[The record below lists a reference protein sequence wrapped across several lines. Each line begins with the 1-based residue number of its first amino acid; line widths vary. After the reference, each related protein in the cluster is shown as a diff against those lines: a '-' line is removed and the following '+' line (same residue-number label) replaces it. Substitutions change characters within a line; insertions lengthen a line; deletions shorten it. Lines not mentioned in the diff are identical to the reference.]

1 MNKGLSKVIDITR
14 SLKESPTMS
23 VGDSGYTNSATASGP
38 VSGYDVAL
46 PLPDLSQDYQTPGE
60 SGLAKYRFSNVYPV
74 EKVTEKNIDSMV
86 DASNEYLQLA
96 DKGNQR
102 NAEERINRIR
112 QMFKSLRE
120 EAGASGPT
128 MSVGDGGYTGKANA
142 SGPAAGYDPVIG
154 IIDRRNKK
162 QKNYPKKYVQMYRDM
177 QKGNKLKSVMT

>member
-1 MNKGLSKVIDITR
+1 
-14 SLKESPTMS
+14 MS
-23 VGDSGYTNSATASGP
+23 VGDGGFTNSATASGP
-38 VSGYDVAL
+38 VAGYDVPL

-96 DKGNQR
+96 DKENQR

-120 EAGASGPT
+120 EAGPT

-142 SGPAAGYDPVIG
+142 SGPVAGYDPVIG
-154 IIDRRNKK
+154 RIDRRTKK
-162 QKNYPKKYVQMYRDM
+162 QKNYPKLYVQMYQDIM
-177 QKGNKLKSVMT
+177 KGKRLKSVMT

>member
-1 MNKGLSKVIDITR
+1 
-14 SLKESPTMS
+14 
-23 VGDSGYTNSATASGP
+23 
-38 VSGYDVAL
+38 
-46 PLPDLSQDYQTPGE
+46 
-60 SGLAKYRFSNVYPV
+60 
-74 EKVTEKNIDSMV
+74 MV

-120 EAGASGPT
+120 EAGAGPT

-142 SGPAAGYDPVIG
+142 SGPVAGYDPVIG
-154 IIDRRNKK
+154 RVDRRNKK

-177 QKGNKLKSVMT
+177 MKGQRLKSVMT

>member
-1 MNKGLSKVIDITR
+1 MKADRLERKCEMVR

-38 VSGYDVAL
+38 VSGYDVPL

-96 DKGNQR
+96 DKENQR

-120 EAGASGPT
+120 EAGPT

-142 SGPAAGYDPVIG
+142 SGPVAGYDPVIG
-154 IIDRRNKK
+154 TIDRRNKR

-177 QKGNKLKSVMT
+177 MKGNRLKSVMT

>member
-23 VGDSGYTNSATASGP
+23 VGDGGFTNSATASGP
-38 VSGYDVAL
+38 VSGYDAPL

-96 DKGNQR
+96 DKENQR

-120 EAGASGPT
+120 ETGPT

-142 SGPAAGYDPVIG
+142 SGPVAGYDPVIG
-154 IIDRRNKK
+154 RIDRRTKK
-162 QKNYPKKYVQMYRDM
+162 QKNYPKLYVQMYQDIM
-177 QKGNKLKSVMT
+177 KGKRLKSVMT